1 MVRYGVVWHP
11 MTDNLGD
18 DLQALAAMRLMPRVD
33 HVLDGEQLDAALR
46 ELTRGQG
53 SLTLL
58 QTGYLP
64 MDFSAEEK
72 E

>member
-1 MVRYGVVWHP
+1 MEFVAQSAP
-11 MTDNLGD
+11 A
-18 DLQALAAMRLMPRVD
+18 Q
-33 HVLDGEQLDAALR
+33 QLDAALR